1 MNRFLGWLTDGIR
14 FLAAEFMGQI
24 IAAVIL
30 FAAFVAW
37 AYFSSIYATIP
48 VIAIGIIAWGA
59 ASKLFQGKN
68 TKDRRTDSN
77 QSR

>member
-1 MNRFLGWLTDGIR
+1 MNRFLGPLTNGIR

-48 VIAIGIIAWGA
+48 VIAIGLIAWGV

-68 TKDRRTDSN
+68 MKDRGTDSN
-77 QSR
+77 QSP